1 MNAHTHTSPA
11 VPVTS
16 ATGTNIL
23 DLHDKLKDVQY
34 LVEAVHMAAGAI
46 GDPAQVNALQA
57 VCDEADQRLEA
68 IVAMVDEQIDA
79 LREAALIKAR
89 AS

>member
-1 MNAHTHTSPA
+1 MNAP
-11 VPVTS
+11 
-16 ATGTNIL
+16 TNTPTLIPGAIDEAGAGMSLLL
-23 DLHDKLKDVQY
+23 DLHDKLRDVKY
-34 LVEAVHMAAGAI
+34 LIDAVHMAAGAI

-79 LREAALIKAR
+79 ERGKAA
-89 AS
+89 